1 MNIDKAR
8 KLMGEDSKKYTDDQ
22 ILHFIETARF
32 FAEIAIE
39 KINKMT
45 PEELK
50 KFKKNNNKVR

>member
-1 MNIDKAR
+1 MDIKKAR
-8 KLMGEDSKKYTDDQ
+8 ELIGEENTKYTDDQ